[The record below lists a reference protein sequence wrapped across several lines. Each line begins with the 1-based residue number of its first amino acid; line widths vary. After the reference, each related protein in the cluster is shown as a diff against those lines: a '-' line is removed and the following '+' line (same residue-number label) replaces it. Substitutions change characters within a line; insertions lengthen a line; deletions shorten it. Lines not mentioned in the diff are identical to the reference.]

1 MERGEALELIQFS
14 ILTDD
19 SRKSLEKSGLGKMV
33 QKNLLL
39 HRIMLQEISA

>member
-1 MERGEALELIQFS
+1 MERGEALELIQVS

-19 SRKSLEKSGLGKMV
+19 SRNSLEKRGLGKMV

-39 HRIMLQEISA
+39 QRIMRQETSA